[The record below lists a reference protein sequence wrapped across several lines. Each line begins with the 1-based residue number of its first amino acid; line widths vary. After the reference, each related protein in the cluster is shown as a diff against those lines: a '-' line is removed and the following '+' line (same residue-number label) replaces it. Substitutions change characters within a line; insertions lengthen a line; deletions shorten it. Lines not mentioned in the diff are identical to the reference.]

1 MLEPVGTHHDA
12 ISSYCSYSYSSSSYH
27 LLLLLLKVVVVVL
40 VLLLIVIIIIGIF
53 GRLVCLA
60 PRTQND
66 LCSNGGKKEVLGGS
80 LLTGYFTDFHK

>member
-1 MLEPVGTHHDA
+1 MLFLLIVL
-12 ISSYCSYSYSSSSYH
+12 I
-27 LLLLLLKVVVVVL
+27 LILLLLIIILLLLLKVVVVVL

>member
-1 MLEPVGTHHDA
+1 MLFLLIVL
-12 ISSYCSYSYSSSSYH
+12 I
-27 LLLLLLKVVVVVL
+27 LILLLLIIILLLLLKVVVVVL

-66 LCSNGGKKEVLGGS
+66 LCSNDGKKEVLGGS